1 MEQEI
6 FKEALKF
13 TLLVSLP
20 PMIVSMTIGLFVG
33 ILQSA
38 TQLQEQSISFALK
51 LGGVVVTLLLT
62 APWYSREFSELF
74 TRSLMF
80 GR

>member
-6 FKEALKF
+6 FKEALKL

-20 PMIVSMTIGLFVG
+20 PMVVSMSIGLAVG
-33 ILQSA
+33 LLQSA

-51 LGGVVVTLLLT
+51 LAGVVVTLLFT

-74 TRSLMF
+74 ARSLMF